1 MLYYNKNIHGGS
13 HAMKKIALV
22 LLFLLFTGCAYPQ
35 NETPGPMEPTPVPQD
50 NSDVSVDEPEELEE
64 PSDEVPIYL
73 DDLPIILSIR
83 EPDTI
88 GTIYM
93 DATYNNKSEYPIV
106 AYTMTILLKDQNE
119 KVRLTNFD
127 TVLPGET
134 SPNFYSFG
142 PETRKI
148 DDVEKLELSIT
159 AMTENNKKLYIDYDY
174 KLGMAEWFYAD

>member
-1 MLYYNKNIHGGS
+1 MR
-13 HAMKKIALV
+13 KIAILFV
-22 LLFLLFTGCAYPQ
+22 LLALTGCAYPQ
-35 NETPGPMEPTPVPQD
+35 DQAPKPMEPNPVPQD
-50 NSDVSVDEPEELEE
+50 NSGITVEEPEDPEE
-64 PSDEVPIYL
+64 PSDEIPIYL
-73 DDLPIILSIR
+73 EDLPIILSIR
-83 EPDTI
+83 EPDSI

-93 DATYNNKSEYPIV
+93 DATYMNKSAYPIV
-106 AYTMTILLKDQNE
+106 AYSMTILLKDQNE
-119 KVRLTNFD
+119 KVYLSNHD

-159 AMTENNKKLYIDYDY
+159 AMTEDNKKLYIDYDY